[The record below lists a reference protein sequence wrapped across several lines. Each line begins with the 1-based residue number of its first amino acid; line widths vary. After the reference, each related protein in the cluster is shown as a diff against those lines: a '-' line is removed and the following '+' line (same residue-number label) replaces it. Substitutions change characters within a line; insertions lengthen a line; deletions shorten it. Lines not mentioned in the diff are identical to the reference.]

1 MLIEIGTVVLEKN
14 ILKFRQCIFTKFHLG
29 QGCGPSFEG
38 TRIPFTQGSFVAR
51 LVETEPVVLEQKD
64 FKISAMYFRYFVIIF
79 SCKRAW
85 PFI

>member
-1 MLIEIGTVVLEKN
+1 MMIEIGQVVLEKM
-14 ILKFRQCIFTKFHLG
+14 ILKFRQCIFTITLKFHLG

-64 FKISAMYFRYFVIIF
+64 FKISAMYF
-79 SCKRAW
+79 C
-85 PFI
+85 